1 MIKDQPLVS
10 IILSVYNDEKYID
23 KCLESIINQSFK
35 NFELIVINDGST
47 DGSLNKIQSFE
58 DERIRLFSQK
68 ILDCPNH
75 LIRQLI

>member
-68 ILDCPNH
+68 FWIAR
-75 LIRQLI
+75 IT

>member
-47 DGSLNKIQSFE
+47 DGSLNKSNLLKMKE
-58 DERIRLFSQK
+58 
-68 ILDCPNH
+68 
-75 LIRQLI
+75 